1 MRLSDF
7 STYMTQLGDQ
17 GVILPFVVSVA
28 FVLVAAG
35 ARHEALYW
43 CAAIFAALFGSL
55 LAKIVFIPCGHL
67 LPGLDIKSPSGHT
80 AASVAAYGGFAVLW
94 AKLSGAGSSVT
105 SCGMR
110 ALLVGATAAGV
121 IGIAIS
127 RFVLGMHT
135 MPEVLL
141 GGLIGL
147 AAPAILLRA
156 EPPANEPKPRPA
168 PWLLLLPVALA
179 ILLHGASLPVED
191 RIAAF
196 AARFMSALGIC
207 G

>member
-1 MRLSDF
+1 MRFSDLL
-7 STYMTQLGDQ
+7 TYVTQLGDQ

-35 ARHEALYW
+35 ARREALYW

-67 LPGLDIKSPSGHT
+67 LSGLDIRSPSGHT
-80 AASVAAYGGFAVLW
+80 AASVAAYGGFAVLS
-94 AKLSGAGSSVT
+94 AKFARDHS
-105 SCGMR
+105 MR
-110 ALLVGATAAGV
+110 ALLVGAASAGIV
-121 IGIAIS
+121 GIAIS
-127 RFVLGMHT
+127 RFMLGMHSV
-135 MPEVLL
+135 PEVLL

-147 AAPAILLRA
+147 SAPAILYRA
-156 EPPANEPKPRPA
+156 EPPASEPKPRPA
-168 PWLLLLPVALA
+168 PWLLLLPIALA

>member
-1 MRLSDF
+1 
-7 STYMTQLGDQ
+7 MTQLGDQ

-35 ARHEALYW
+35 ARREALYW

-67 LPGLDIKSPSGHT
+67 IPGLDIRSPSGHT

-94 AKLSGAGSSVT
+94 AKFARTGSSVT

-110 ALLVGATAAGV
+110 GLLVGAASAGIV
-121 IGIAIS
+121 GIAVS
-127 RFVLGMHT
+127 RFMLGMHSV
-135 MPEVLL
+135 PEVLL

-156 EPPANEPKPRPA
+156 EPPASEPRPRPA
-168 PWLLLLPVALA
+168 PWLLLLPIALA
-179 ILLHGASLPVED
+179 ILLRGASLPVED

-196 AARFMSALGIC
+196 AVKFMSTIGVC